1 MGHLTVEE
9 QFIAELKLDINIA
22 KILPENLRSNKNF
35 ALKALDA
42 CSEDAEKYIE
52 SFESNLFSYKNK
64 SQLFKGYSIIFN
76 SLSEELKDD
85 KDIVLKVVHRY
96 GDAIKHASERLRDD
110 REIVLKAVQNPHSEF
125 LLQYVSERLR
135 HDEEIIN
142 ESLNNSEYGIENA
155 SEEIR
160 DNKQIALIALKTK
173 GYIFKSLSERLR
185 NDKELALLAIKS
197 DPKASWHFSLK
208 LKNELKANNRK
219 HIADII
225 QYLEVINMKE
235 KLHQEL
241 IENDSKTKKI
251 KI

>member
-1 MGHLTVEE
+1 MGNLSVEE
-9 QFIAELKLDINIA
+9 QFIAEMKLDINIT
-22 KILPENLRSNKNF
+22 KTLPEELRNNKQF
-35 ALKALDA
+35 VLKALDA
-42 CSEDAEKYIE
+42 CSEDAENYLKN
-52 SFESNLFSYKNK
+52 FESNLLSYKK
-64 SQLFKGYSIIFN
+64 PIYLFKSYNIIFA
-76 SLSEELKDD
+76 SLSDQLKDD

-110 REIVLKAVQNPHSEF
+110 REVVLKAVQNHHNEF

-135 HDEEIIN
+135 NDEEIIL
-142 ESLNNSEYGIENA
+142 ESINNSEYGIEHA

-197 DPKASWHFSLK
+197 DSKAYWHFPSQLK
-208 LKNELKANNRK
+208 SELTSNNRMQ
-219 HIADII
+219 IADVID
-225 QYLEVINMKE
+225 YLEVINMKE
-235 KLHQEL
+235 NLQKEL
-241 IENDSKTKKI
+241 IENDSKTKKM